1 MTDSKKYII
10 HDLDNTNFPK
20 EIRLSNSDMV
30 WTNDGKPIFFKAKV
44 EVCNIKEDTYGKNMY
59 SMGLKFTDEKQLN
72 TLKEIIEMSTKENV
86 FTLDDENKK
95 KYKISVIPKEQLEQT
110 KLYNGMFYVKFNNE
124 QLSTKTKLK
133 NEFITGKINSYL
145 GRGSLIN
152 CLMTIKVN
160 FYKKKNMFYP
170 VSIYLEQNVSILDSK
185 TTSGPHPFLEGFG
198 FLTDYKLSDE
208 IVKQNKTPV
217 WELSKLDIN
226 KISFS
231 NVIKKDDRIDM
242 YINTGSTNG
251 RFYAQVES
259 LISGYSVKENPNF
272 PLKRKISISECSE
285 NEFLLDFIEKIHSK
299 RVSKLSECSQTL
311 YNDTLDIETI
321 LETTHN
327 PLYSQE
333 DINKFERRCSMTLPH
348 MNGKPTFKMFEIINE
363 DDKEFIIPV
372 ELGDN
377 FNITEQYI
385 DSGTLITSVIFKMD
399 VCFVEKQSYLRIII
413 EQILI
418 NRTHTRV
425 YTSKLNK
432 FAFPD
437 YVYTDKTK
445 KTVIN
450 ITEDSISFNKYDS
463 TRKSLDFIFENEDK
477 KSAYGFLPITLKLQY
492 DFNYTKFNDDKT
504 DKTDKTESG
513 KTKNEKYSL
522 NYYLKEEDISFFNK
536 IDNKIINYLVKN
548 SKDIF
553 GSTKNEKTIKTMI
566 DGGQFVKYSNLDKDK
581 TKPFGKLKIPTFDDK
596 MITFEVYQVID
607 TDKLKIEKVSLSN
620 KEDLLPLLVKG
631 TNFKVIGNMK
641 IDYRNN
647 KLYTSFI
654 VSQILILPSDNDVS
668 IPFVDV
674 INENEDID
682 KESDKDK
689 DNEFD
694 KDNNKESDKDNEFD
708 KDNNKESDKDNN
720 KESDKESNNESDNE
734 SEESDESDD

>member
-1 MTDSKKYII
+1 MTDTKKYII
-10 HDLDNTNFPK
+10 HDLDNTSFPK

-95 KYKISVIPKEQLEQT
+95 KYKMSVIPKEQLEQT

-185 TTSGPHPFLEGFG
+185 TTSGPHPLLEGFG
-198 FLTDYKLSDE
+198 FLTDYKLSDD

-285 NEFLLDFIEKIHSK
+285 NEFFLDFIEKIHSK

-311 YNDTLDIETI
+311 YNDNLDIETI

-418 NRTHTRV
+418 NRTQSRV

-432 FAFPD
+432 FAFPN
-437 YVYTDKTK
+437 YTYTDKTK
-445 KTVIN
+445 KTVID
-450 ITEDSISFNKYDS
+450 ITEDNISFNKYDS

-477 KSAYGFLPITLKLQY
+477 KSAYGFLPFTLKLQY
-492 DFNYTKFNDDKT
+492 DFNYTKFND

-674 INENEDID
+674 LNEDTDNNKDTDKDTDKDKDNDKDTDKDKDNDKDTD
-682 KESDKDK
+682 KESDK
-689 DNEFD
+689 
-694 KDNNKESDKDNEFD
+694 
-708 KDNNKESDKDNN
+708 
-720 KESDKESNNESDNE
+720 ESDNE
-734 SEESDESDD
+734 SEEESDESDD

>member
-1 MTDSKKYII
+1 
-10 HDLDNTNFPK
+10 
-20 EIRLSNSDMV
+20 
-30 WTNDGKPIFFKAKV
+30 
-44 EVCNIKEDTYGKNMY
+44 
-59 SMGLKFTDEKQLN
+59 
-72 TLKEIIEMSTKENV
+72 
-86 FTLDDENKK
+86 
-95 KYKISVIPKEQLEQT
+95 
-110 KLYNGMFYVKFNNE
+110 
-124 QLSTKTKLK
+124 
-133 NEFITGKINSYL
+133 
-145 GRGSLIN
+145 
-152 CLMTIKVN
+152 
-160 FYKKKNMFYP
+160 MFYP

-185 TTSGPHPFLEGFG
+185 TTSGPHPLLEGFG
-198 FLTDYKLSDE
+198 FLTDYKLSDD

-285 NEFLLDFIEKIHSK
+285 NEFFLDFIEKIHSK

-311 YNDTLDIETI
+311 YNDNLDIETI

-418 NRTHTRV
+418 NRTQSRV

-432 FAFPD
+432 FAFPN
-437 YVYTDKTK
+437 YTYTDKTK
-445 KTVIN
+445 KTVID
-450 ITEDSISFNKYDS
+450 ITEDNISFNKYDS

-477 KSAYGFLPITLKLQY
+477 KSAYGFLPIALKLQY

-674 INENEDID
+674 LNEDTDNNKDTDKDTDKDKDNDKDTDKDTDNNKDTDNDKDTD
-682 KESDKDK
+682 KESDK
-689 DNEFD
+689 
-694 KDNNKESDKDNEFD
+694 
-708 KDNNKESDKDNN
+708 
-720 KESDKESNNESDNE
+720 ESDNE
-734 SEESDESDD
+734 SEEESDESDD